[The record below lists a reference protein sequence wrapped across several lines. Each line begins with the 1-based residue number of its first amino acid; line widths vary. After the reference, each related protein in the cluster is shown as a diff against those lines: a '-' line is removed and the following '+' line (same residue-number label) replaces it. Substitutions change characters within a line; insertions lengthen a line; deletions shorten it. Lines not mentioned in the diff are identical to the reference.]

1 MTETVGIKLAT
12 PADAQAILDLLKQLS
27 LESEAILVPHLDK
40 LTVEQ
45 EEYSLY
51 DINDSTDSLIL
62 LAQYRD
68 QPIGIVTIMALAD
81 QPQVGELGVAVLKD
95 FWQNGIGSLLV
106 DEATYWFENYSTLE
120 KLVLDVF
127 SDNAPA
133 IRLYQ
138 KYGFVKTGE
147 AQVADQNN
155 QSRAAVLMEY
165 RSSTDEKND

>member
-12 PADAQAILDLLKQLS
+12 PDDAQAILELLKQLS
-27 LESEAILVPHLDK
+27 QESSTILVPHLDT
-40 LTVEQ
+40 LTAEQ
-45 EEYSLY
+45 EAYSLY

-62 LAQYRD
+62 LAQYQD

-81 QPQVGELGVAVLKD
+81 QPRVGELGVAVLKE

-106 DEATYWFENYSTLE
+106 DEATYWFGNYSTLQ

-127 SDNAPA
+127 KDNVPA

-147 AQVADQNN
+147 TKVTDQKG
-155 QSRAAVLMEY
+155 QQRAAVLMEFQPA
-165 RSSTDEKND
+165 TVDHN